1 VLIKGGHGDE
11 DPLIDLLVVGD
22 QATEFTSPRLHTR
35 HTHGT
40 GCTLASAIA
49 TGLAQGLALAA
60 AIARARNY
68 VHDAIRTA
76 PGYGAGHGPL
86 NHAVTVRD

>member
-1 VLIKGGHGDE
+1 LVERAETDE
-11 DPLIDLLVVGD
+11 RV
-22 QATEFTSPRLHTR
+22 TEFSSPRLATR

-49 TGLAQGLALAA
+49 TGLAQGLALAPA
-60 AIARARNY
+60 VERARRY
-68 VHDAIRTA
+68 VHEAMRTA

-86 NHAVTVRD
+86 NHAVTVAD